1 MNEDHI
7 SEEID
12 GKVTNAAMI
21 LLGNSDYDYLIARP
35 PIMMWRLYG
44 ANGEDK
50 DYAIFTIPFINVID
64 KIFLKIRNLTY
75 RYIPNQLTLFPIET
89 QQYDTWLLR
98 ELLNNCI
105 AHTNFQLGGRIYVN
119 EFEDRIKITN
129 PGSFIPQ
136 NIESVLQVSYNP
148 PFYRNQLLAETMV
161 KFHMID
167 TATMG
172 IRKVFRIQKDK
183 YFPLSDYDLDVSN
196 EVSVTVYGK
205 ILNND
210 YMHIL
215 YNHPELDLETVFL
228 LDRVQKGLPISK
240 ESVAY
245 LRKLKLVEG
254 RISNLYLSASVSKS
268 IEDEA
273 QYIKNKGFDDKYYKD
288 MIINY
293 LNEFKMAKKKD
304 IRILLWDKLPAV
316 LNDKQ
321 KERKI
326 GNLLSSLKK
335 DLYIE
340 TKEND
345 RTCWV
350 LKK

>member
-1 MNEDHI
+1 M
-7 SEEID
+7 
-12 GKVTNAAMI
+12 
-21 LLGNSDYDYLIARP
+21 
-35 PIMMWRLYG
+35 
-44 ANGEDK
+44 
-50 DYAIFTIPFINVID
+50 
-64 KIFLKIRNLTY
+64 
-75 RYIPNQLTLFPIET
+75 
-89 QQYDTWLLR
+89 
-98 ELLNNCI
+98 
-105 AHTNFQLGGRIYVN
+105 
-119 EFEDRIKITN
+119 
-129 PGSFIPQ
+129 
-136 NIESVLQVSYNP
+136 
-148 PFYRNQLLAETMV
+148 
-161 KFHMID
+161 
-167 TATMG
+167 
-172 IRKVFRIQKDK
+172 
-183 YFPLSDYDLDVSN
+183 
-196 EVSVTVYGK
+196 
-205 ILNND
+205 
-210 YMHIL
+210 
-215 YNHPELDLETVFL
+215 
-228 LDRVQKGLPISK
+228 
-240 ESVAY
+240 
-245 LRKLKLVEG
+245 
-254 RISNLYLSASVSKS
+254 SKS

>member
-21 LLGNSDYDYLIARP
+21 LLGNSDYD
-35 PIMMWRLYG
+35 
-44 ANGEDK
+44 
-50 DYAIFTIPFINVID
+50 
-64 KIFLKIRNLTY
+64 
-75 RYIPNQLTLFPIET
+75 
-89 QQYDTWLLR
+89 
-98 ELLNNCI
+98 
-105 AHTNFQLGGRIYVN
+105 
-119 EFEDRIKITN
+119 
-129 PGSFIPQ
+129 
-136 NIESVLQVSYNP
+136 
-148 PFYRNQLLAETMV
+148 
-161 KFHMID
+161 
-167 TATMG
+167 
-172 IRKVFRIQKDK
+172 
-183 YFPLSDYDLDVSN
+183 LDVSD

-228 LDRVQKGLPISK
+228 LDRVQKGLTISK
-240 ESVAY
+240 ESIAY

-254 RISNLYLSASVSKS
+254 RISNLYLSVSVSKS

-316 LNDKQ
+316 LNGKQ

-345 RTCWV
+345 RTCWF